1 MGDAPVMG
9 DAPAPPGPPP
19 KVMGGVPSP
28 PSALGQVVGSEGSAE
43 SDGEEEDCNGEKVVV
58 EEKERPPPAVPP
70 ADRHAGPTVAVPPA
84 GPPANPPAAPS
95 VGDRNLSETPRTEC
109 ARTLASYATN
119 DAKDEVTNANATNDK
134 VAAKDGSYA
143 ARRQAEAKQR
153 MRDKRKASAAA
164 LGRPSSILIVVVV
177 VVVVL
182 VSSLTFALR
191 SEMWDN
197 RRLGR
202 Q

>member
-1 MGDAPVMG
+1 MRE
-9 DAPAPPGPPP
+9 
-19 KVMGGVPSP
+19 KVERIVSDYDKAVADLRAVLM
-28 PSALGQVVGSEGSAE
+28 E

-58 EEKERPPPAVPP
+58 EVKERPPPAVPP
-70 ADRHAGPTVAVPPA
+70 ADPPAAPSVAVPPA

-109 ARTLASYATN
+109 AATLVRYATN

-153 MRDKRKASAAA
+153 MRQKRQAKYLTANN
-164 LGRPSSILIVVVV
+164 SSCSLLI
-177 VVVVL
+177 
-182 VSSLTFALR
+182 
-191 SEMWDN
+191 
-197 RRLGR
+197 
-202 Q
+202 